1 MSKED
6 FVSTTALPAEGRCD
20 HPVSEDFASV
30 GEWAIETFGPG
41 TISRRLE
48 RAGEEL
54 EEAIG
59 EANNGSSVDKV
70 MAEIA
75 DVLIC
80 LCGASR
86 VAGGDLQDALNRK
99 MAINRA
105 RQWSLRGDGTGYHI
119 PASSLTSGDRTVSA
133 PRNTSVEPK

>member
-1 MSKED
+1 MPE
-6 FVSTTALPAEGRCD
+6 T
-20 HPVSEDFASV
+20 FATV
-30 GEWAIETFGPG
+30 GDWAIETFGPG
-41 TISRRLE
+41 TVKRRLE

-59 EANNGSSVDKV
+59 EADSGAAIEKV

-80 LCGASR
+80 LCGAAR
-86 VAGGDLQDALNRK
+86 VAGGDLQRALDAKMEVNR
-99 MAINRA
+99 N

-119 PASSLTSGDRTVSA
+119 PQS
-133 PRNTSVEPK
+133 

>member
-1 MSKED
+1 MPE
-6 FVSTTALPAEGRCD
+6 T
-20 HPVSEDFASV
+20 FASV

-41 TISRRLE
+41 SVQRRLE

-54 EEAIG
+54 TEAIA
-59 EANNGSSVDKV
+59 EAESGATTDKI

-86 VAGGDLQDALNRK
+86 IAGGDLQRALDAKMAVNRNRK
-99 MAINRA
+99 
-105 RQWSLRGDGTGYHI
+105 WSLRGDGTGYHI
-119 PASSLTSGDRTVSA
+119 PQS
-133 PRNTSVEPK
+133 